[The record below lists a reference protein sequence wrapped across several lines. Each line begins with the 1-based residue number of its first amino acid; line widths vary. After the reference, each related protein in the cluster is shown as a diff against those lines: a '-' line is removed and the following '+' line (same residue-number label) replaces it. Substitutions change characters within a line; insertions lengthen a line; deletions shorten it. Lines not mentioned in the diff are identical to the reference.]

1 MIDWIK
7 ENQNILS
14 IRGIEKFIGMPDS
27 TLTKA
32 VNGSQS
38 LPKKWEKPLEEF
50 ITKLRDS
57 VH

>member
-7 ENQNILS
+7 GNKNILN
-14 IRGIEKFIGMPDS
+14 IQGIEKFIGMPNS

-32 VNGSQS
+32 VNESQS

-50 ITKLRDS
+50 IIKLRDS
-57 VH
+57 V